1 MKVLGIDVGGS
12 GIKGAIVDTDTGKM
26 LSERYRVTTPDPA
39 MPGAVASCVSGVVE
53 HFHWQGLVGCGF
65 PAAITHGYARTAA
78 NVDKAFI
85 NANINEIFSRVAGRT
100 VYCVN
105 DADAAGAAEVAFG
118 EGRGVEGTIILI
130 TIGTGLGTA
139 LFVNGRLVPNTEL
152 GHIYLANGVEAE
164 VYAADAAREKEDLKR
179 RKWAPRLDVYLRTM
193 EHLFWPDLFIVGGGA
208 SKRLQKFIDLL
219 TVKTP
224 VVAASMLNEAGIVG
238 AAIFAKTEH
247 QRVQKLAQLVQ
258 SPETLVECD
267 SEKNTRS

>member
-1 MKVLGIDVGGS
+1 MKILGIDVGGS
-12 GIKGAIVDTDTGKM
+12 GIKGAVVDTDTGKM

-39 MPGAVASCVSGVVE
+39 TPKTVASSIGGVVE
-53 HFHWQGLVGCGF
+53 HFNWQGIVGCGF

-78 NVDKAFI
+78 NVDKSFI
-85 NANINEIFSRVAGRT
+85 NTNINEFFSKVTGRT

-118 EGRGVEGTIILI
+118 QGKGVDGTIILI

-139 LFVNGRLVPNTEL
+139 LFVSGRLVPNTEL

-164 VYAADAAREKEDLKR
+164 VYAADAAREREDLKR

-193 EHLFWPDLFIVGGGA
+193 ENLFWPDLFIVGGGA
-208 SKRLQKFIDLL
+208 SKRLEKFIDLL

-238 AAIFAKTEH
+238 AAIIARAEDKRM
-247 QRVQKLAQLVQ
+247 QGLAQLV
-258 SPETLVECD
+258 S
-267 SEKNTRS
+267 S